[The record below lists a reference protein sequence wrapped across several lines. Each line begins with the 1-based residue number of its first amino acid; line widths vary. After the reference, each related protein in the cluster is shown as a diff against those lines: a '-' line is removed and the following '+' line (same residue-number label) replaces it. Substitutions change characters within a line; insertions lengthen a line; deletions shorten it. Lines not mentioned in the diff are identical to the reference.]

1 MKKRSLAA
9 VLSLSLVAGTL
20 AGFGLTAQASSDTT
34 VIKAVTG
41 GSPIPY
47 IYVNED
53 GEVDGCD
60 AAVLR
65 AVFER
70 LPQYD
75 LQFEVA
81 SFESMFGG
89 LNTGN
94 YQIAFNMLS
103 YNEER
108 GASYL
113 FSYPYVKVQ
122 YVFVTRPDDD
132 PITSFSEIGGK
143 KFEDGAGVSVTNAVE
158 AWNEEHPDE
167 AVEITYTEA
176 DMAAQLQR
184 LVDGVTDFKI
194 FDLAMFNAYV
204 EEFNLDLVATPVP
217 DEEAEAIAS
226 STYAY
231 YLLPLDQPELREE
244 IDEVL
249 KELQADGTLSELT
262 EQYLG
267 SDLAPDADQY
277 EETIN

>member
-9 VLSLSLVAGTL
+9 VLSLSLITGAFAGL
-20 AGFGLTAQASSDTT
+20 GISAQASDTT
-34 VIKAVTG
+34 IIKAATG
-41 GSPIPY
+41 GAPIPY
-47 IYVNED
+47 IYVNDD
-53 GEVDGCD
+53 GEVDGYD

-65 AVFER
+65 EVFDR
-70 LPQYD
+70 LPQYE

-81 SFESMFGG
+81 SFDAIFGG
-89 LNTGN
+89 LNSGN
-94 YQIAFNMLS
+94 YQIAFNVLS
-103 YNEER
+103 YNDER

-122 YVFVTRPDDD
+122 YVFVTRPDDE

-143 KFEDGAGVSVTNAVE
+143 VFEDGAGVSVTNAVE
-158 AWNEEHPDE
+158 AWNEQNPDQ
-167 AVEITYTEA
+167 AVEIIYTEA

-184 LVDGVTDFKI
+184 LIDGATDFKI

-204 EEFNLDLVATPVP
+204 EEFDLDLVATPVP
-217 DEEAEAIAS
+217 DDEADLIAS
-226 STYAY
+226 SIYAY
-231 YLLPLDQPELREE
+231 YLLPQDQPELREE

-249 KELQADGTLSELT
+249 KELQADGTLSKLT
-262 EQYLG
+262 EEYLG